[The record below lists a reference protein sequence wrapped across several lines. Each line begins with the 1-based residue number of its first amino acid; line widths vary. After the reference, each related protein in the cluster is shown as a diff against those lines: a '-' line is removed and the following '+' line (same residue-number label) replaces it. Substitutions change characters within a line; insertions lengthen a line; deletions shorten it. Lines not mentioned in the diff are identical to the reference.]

1 MKILNISDL
10 DMPAAESL
18 IIQLSRNNKLHVF
31 FLKLRTY
38 LIKNNELSD
47 TKRDKCIDFLKSKI
61 AKNEYKL
68 FKISNELTVKDVKKI
83 RTEIEN
89 LEKFIELLDFNSY
102 KPRII
107 YDLNA
112 DLPIISKPVD
122 FQTKTASGANAF
134 FRITPKYQKQHVM
147 DYVPSALNPVV
158 NVSFSE
164 IMREE
169 FNCPFNSVV
178 IDKMSENEQDGELL
192 LEFYELCIRIGV
204 EFSETGNTYHRKLI
218 ALLNRPYVNK
228 NKRIENDIETA
239 INKLPDLKERYG
251 ILLEELNMRV
261 SSFKY
266 RNLSQH
272 FLDYF
277 NDEPCKYGIRF
288 QSRYITPEGI
298 AKALNSFQNCEF
310 IAKEFNGEIVYVLS
324 NYNKTVNINSAGD
337 FNDTENCWVR

>member
-10 DMPAAESL
+10 EMPGAESL
-18 IIQLSRNNKLHVF
+18 IIQLSRNKKLHNF
-31 FLKLRTY
+31 FLKLHTY

-61 AKNEYKL
+61 AKNEHKL
-68 FKISNELTVKDVKKI
+68 FKISNELSLEDIKKL

-89 LEKFIELLDFNSY
+89 LEKFIELLDLSSY
-102 KPRII
+102 EPRII

-122 FQTKTASGANAF
+122 FQMKTVLGANAF
-134 FRITPKYQKQHVM
+134 FRITPKDQKQQVM

-169 FNCPFNSVV
+169 FNCPFNSAV
-178 IDKMSENEQDGELL
+178 IDEMSENEQDGELL
-192 LEFYELCIRIGV
+192 MAFYELCIRIGV

-218 ALLNRPYVNK
+218 ALLNRPYLIK

-239 INKLPDLKERYG
+239 INKFPDLKERYG
-251 ILLEELNMRV
+251 ILLEELSIRV

-266 RNLSQH
+266 RNLSQQ

-277 NDEPCKYGIRF
+277 KEEPCKYGISFKSRF
-288 QSRYITPEGI
+288 VTAEGI

-310 IAKEFNGEIVYVLS
+310 KAKDFNGETVYVLS
-324 NYNKTVNINSAGD
+324 NFNKLVNLNNNGN
-337 FNDTENCWVR
+337 FNDSENCWVR